1 MAHKTF
7 ISYKYSEAQFTRDRI
22 IRALG
27 KEATYYQ
34 GETSDS
40 PNLAD
45 YKTATIKDRLKAM
58 IYSTSVTIVIISPK
72 MRQSQWIPWEI
83 QYSLYSVPRA
93 GIISHTN
100 GIVAVV
106 QKNKGGYSWF
116 ANIKDGV
123 KYYSEMAYVPNI
135 ILNNRYNVKL
145 KKFKDEATK
154 TYNSLWGSYISY
166 VTEDDFIKK
175 PHLYID
181 NAFEKSK
188 KSGDYDIRKQI

>member
-27 KEATYYQ
+27 KDATYYQ

-58 IYSTSVTIVIISPK
+58 IYGTSVTIVIISPN

-93 GIISHTN
+93 GITSRTN
-100 GIVAVV
+100 GIVAVI
-106 QKNKGGYSWF
+106 QKNYGRYSWF
-116 ANIKDGV
+116 YDDKV
-123 KYYSEMAYVPNI
+123 YVPNI
-135 ILNNRYNVKL
+135 ILKNRYNLKL
-145 KKFKDEATK
+145 EKYNDVATRAN
-154 TYNSLWGSYISY
+154 NSLWSSYISY
-166 VTEDDFIKK
+166 VEEDDFIRY

-188 KSGDYDIRKQI
+188 KTDDYDIRKQI